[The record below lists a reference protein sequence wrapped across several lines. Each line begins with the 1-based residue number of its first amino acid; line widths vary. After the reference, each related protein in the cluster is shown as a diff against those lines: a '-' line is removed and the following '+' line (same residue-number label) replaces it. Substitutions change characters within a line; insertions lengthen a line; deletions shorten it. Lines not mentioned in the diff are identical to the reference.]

1 MMVGIIFIIFLTEL
15 NAQPATTDWFI
26 ETIKDTTRDKESII
40 LSKRSIDKQ
49 IFNYERLYGWL
60 SIRSNGEKVDIDI
73 KWGGFISVGRSYV
86 KYRIGDNELRGDS
99 WLISGEYDITVAPD
113 PFLMLLQM
121 SISEKAVF
129 YTTPKGLTQ
138 VSYSF
143 ELEGLKE
150 VLDQYTNLFKDYAG
164 WVSSMNDST
173 DIPRSID
180 PFHHNVNKYFQQEN
194 IFRRLSKKI
203 DQYPAY
209 TLRPIWH
216 IDPIRTR
223 FELILPEQDVFFYYN
238 KWMKETGILFTR
250 NDLRFIGSR
259 KGSPHVVKYHEIDT
273 FELIGNAL
281 TGYRYRINGEDLYT
295 IFKSEPGERKAIQI
309 FLLSMSDLEK
319 KYRTN

>member
-1 MMVGIIFIIFLTEL
+1 MMVRIIFIIFLTEL

-26 ETIKDTTRDKESII
+26 ETIKDTTRDKGSII

-49 IFNYERLYGWL
+49 IFNYDRIYGWL

-99 WLISGEYDITVAPD
+99 WLISGEYDITVSPD

-121 SISEKAVF
+121 STSEKAVF

-143 ELEGLKE
+143 ELEGLKQ

-173 DIPRSID
+173 DIARSID
-180 PFHHNVNKYFQQEN
+180 PFHHNVKKYFQQEN

-223 FELILPEQDVFFYYN
+223 FELILPEQDIFFYYN

-273 FELIGNAL
+273 VELIGNAL

-295 IFKSEPGERKAIQI
+295 IFQSEPRERKAIEI
-309 FLLSMSDLEK
+309 FLVSMSELEK
-319 KYRTN
+319 EYRTN